1 MLKTINPTEPTGK
14 LGTPL
19 RASTF
24 TMSRDCVYNGPTAL
38 VHRVQS
44 ELAQTKKTICSKK
57 KNVQQK
63 HTRYKTIVLWYILL
77 QFTGTVIDNAA
88 QTCNA
93 AQVTSVTC
101 TNQETRQRHEK
112 YS

>member
-1 MLKTINPTEPTGK
+1 MLKK
-14 LGTPL
+14 
-19 RASTF
+19 
-24 TMSRDCVYNGPTAL
+24 
-38 VHRVQS
+38 
-44 ELAQTKKTICSKK
+44 KK

-101 TNQETRQRHEK
+101 TNQETRQRREK